1 MAAQTK
7 ELTPLMKQ
15 YWSVKSV
22 HGDKIVLFRMGDF
35 FEMFHD
41 DAIEAAP
48 ILGIALTMRNKK
60 SGDQTPMCGVP
71 HHSIGGQINKLLQSG
86 RKVAIC
92 DQVEDPKQAKGLVRR
107 EVTRV
112 LTPGMVFDPETLDAH
127 SPNYVAS
134 YDGKTLAFLEGTT
147 GECFFYE
154 SVGESQLQDL
164 LAVLRPVEIIY
175 SSDEE
180 KSRLEKIPKD
190 LWVGLLSHLPA
201 PSQSDKNWGSAQ
213 RLLDY
218 VKSTQGESAMGLYQN
233 FERRQFSASLKVSAK
248 VLSHLEVFQTYRG
261 DKKGSLF
268 QSINRTRSAGGARL
282 LRQWLSF
289 PLAQITEIEE
299 RHQQVAQW
307 TQKDLGTLKNV
318 RQEIFQVGDL
328 ERRLGKVSQPQS
340 HPRDLKN
347 LAESVETA
355 LTLSEHFQQQLVDH
369 AALSELARWVS
380 EVGAALVEEVPAN
393 FREGGFINKGYHPIL
408 DELIDLSENSKNKI
422 RLLEAKEKELT
433 GISSLKIRY
442 NNVFGFYIEVTN
454 THKSK
459 VPKERYMRKQ
469 TLTNAERYVTEELSE
484 LEKKVITA
492 RTQRSELELS
502 LFEELK
508 TQLYALMSPL
518 LGLARACNHLDA
530 ITSLAW
536 LALEENYVR
545 PQMQD
550 GGGFIIKGSRHPV
563 VEQLSPTQFVANDIS
578 LDESQCILLTGPN
591 MAGKSTLM
599 RQVALTTLMAQ
610 AGSFVPAQGARLPVV
625 DKMFTRIGASD
636 HLSEGLS
643 TFMVE
648 MQETAEML
656 QQATPRSLVILDE
669 VGRGT
674 STYDGMSLAQA
685 ILEYFLKQ
693 LKSYTLFATHY
704 HELTDLAQNY
714 PQGLINKHMA
724 IHESGGELLFRYHLS
739 DGPAHKSYGI
749 QVARLAGLPK
759 SVVQQAQKILKSM
772 EMSSQSRKD
781 SPQLDLWQSQLTIME
796 EDSGPEESVTAHS
809 LSQPQQQLLEAIQN
823 LEIQKLTPLDA
834 LNQLAQWQQELS

>member
-1 MAAQTK
+1 
-7 ELTPLMKQ
+7 
-15 YWSVKSV
+15 
-22 HGDKIVLFRMGDF
+22 
-35 FEMFHD
+35 
-41 DAIEAAP
+41 
-48 ILGIALTMRNKK
+48 
-60 SGDQTPMCGVP
+60 
-71 HHSIGGQINKLLQSG
+71 
-86 RKVAIC
+86 
-92 DQVEDPKQAKGLVRR
+92 
-107 EVTRV
+107 
-112 LTPGMVFDPETLDAH
+112 
-127 SPNYVAS
+127 
-134 YDGKTLAFLEGTT
+134 
-147 GECFFYE
+147 
-154 SVGESQLQDL
+154 
-164 LAVLRPVEIIY
+164 
-175 SSDEE
+175 
-180 KSRLEKIPKD
+180 
-190 LWVGLLSHLPA
+190 
-201 PSQSDKNWGSAQ
+201 
-213 RLLDY
+213 
-218 VKSTQGESAMGLYQN
+218 
-233 FERRQFSASLKVSAK
+233 
-248 VLSHLEVFQTYRG
+248 
-261 DKKGSLF
+261 
-268 QSINRTRSAGGARL
+268 
-282 LRQWLSF
+282 
-289 PLAQITEIEE
+289 
-299 RHQQVAQW
+299 
-307 TQKDLGTLKNV
+307 
-318 RQEIFQVGDL
+318 
-328 ERRLGKVSQPQS
+328 
-340 HPRDLKN
+340 
-347 LAESVETA
+347 
-355 LTLSEHFQQQLVDH
+355 
-369 AALSELARWVS
+369 
-380 EVGAALVEEVPAN
+380 VGAALVEEVPAN

-469 TLTNAERYVTEELSE
+469 TLTNAERYVTEELNE

-656 QQATPRSLVILDE
+656 QQATPHSLVILDE

-714 PQGLINKHMA
+714 PLGLINKHMA

-796 EDSGPEESVTAHS
+796 EDSVLDESVTAHS